1 MSMQA
6 RSLRSAALVATAC
19 LALAAGRNAAAVAVT
34 PGGGPAAQPGTTLAA
49 DGALAGTVLEDV
61 LTAWSSPDDPKYGFP
76 GAQGELQSRVVR
88 ETSTG
93 TLDFYWRITV
103 DGVSYPN
110 DVPDELTISGLTLAD
125 FLTGAAF
132 DANYRIDGLGDTVP
146 IDASAGA
153 SSLSWDFAPSSFGPN
168 GGSYFLLLH
177 SNATTYD
184 DDALASFGATSVA
197 TFEPSAVPEPRSV
210 ALFAAGLAVLAAM
223 RRRAARMR

>member
-1 MSMQA
+1 MSMQG

-34 PGGGPAAQPGTTLAA
+34 SGGGPVAQPGTTLAA

-110 DVPDELTISGLTLAD
+110 DVPDTLTISGLALGN
-125 FLTGAAF
+125 FLTGTAF

-146 IDASAGA
+146 MDASA
-153 SSLSWDFAPSSFGPN
+153 DRK
-168 GGSYFLLLH
+168 
-177 SNATTYD
+177 
-184 DDALASFGATSVA
+184 SV
-197 TFEPSAVPEPRSV
+197 V
-210 ALFAAGLAVLAAM
+210 
-223 RRRAARMR
+223 